1 MQKSSPQMKNLF
13 GGTPGGGFFDLPLK
27 PCGDSDGA
35 DIVVVGAPAAT
46 PYASV
51 GNYCATA
58 PDAVRAAFGWPGV
71 LDHYDFDL
79 DGCPLPDGVAAVD
92 WGNLEYSD
100 SDFAANRDRITAR
113 VGEIVAAGALPL
125 VIGGDDSVPIP
136 VLRAYEGH
144 GPLAILQLDAHI
156 DWRDRVGDETL
167 GLSSN
172 MRRASEMPWVEHI
185 VQVGARGLGSAR
197 PTDRQDALD
206 WGAKFFPMR
215 NIARDGLDAAIA
227 AIPEGA
233 DLYIALDIDVMD
245 PSVVPAVIGP
255 APGGF
260 DYWQM
265 VTLLEAAARRARIV
279 GCNLAELMPSAD
291 IDARGA
297 LVAARLL
304 ATMMGLAARQI
315 AART

>member
-1 MQKSSPQMKNLF
+1 MNNLF
-13 GGTPGGGFFDLPLK
+13 GGAPGGGFFELPTAS
-27 PCGDSDGA
+27 PGDTGGA
-35 DIVVVGAPAAT
+35 SIVVVGAPAAT

-51 GNYCATA
+51 GNYCAGA
-58 PDAVRAAFGWPGV
+58 PAAVRAAFGWPGV
-71 LDHYDFDL
+71 LEHYDFDL
-79 DGCPLPDGVAAVD
+79 GGRPLPDGVAAVD

-100 SDFAANRDRITAR
+100 SDFAANRERIAAR
-113 VGEIVAAGALPL
+113 VGEILAAGALPL

-136 VLRAYEGH
+136 VLRAYQGR
-144 GPLAILQLDAHI
+144 GPLTILQLDAHI

-172 MRRASEMPWVEHI
+172 MRRASEMGWVERI

-197 PTDRQDALD
+197 PADRQDALD
-206 WGAKFFPMR
+206 WGVKFFPMR
-215 NIARDGLDAAIA
+215 DIVRDGLDAAIA

-265 VTLLEAAARRARIV
+265 VTILEGAARRARIV
-279 GCNLAELMPSAD
+279 GCNLVELMPAND
-291 IDARGA
+291 INGRGA

-304 ATMMGLAARQI
+304 ATIMGLAARQI
-315 AART
+315 AAGT